1 MKNDCIIIGGGA
13 SGLMLAAMTKV
24 NKGVILEATPA
35 VGTKLL
41 MTGGGRCNI
50 THGGSI
56 KDFVDCYDE
65 AGRVLRKCLYRH
77 SNTQML
83 EWLENIGLPVV
94 EIDERYYPASEKAAD
109 VKNVLVSSAIKN
121 GWEIK
126 TNAKVTGLEKNG
138 DCWDV
143 AASGQLLN
151 SEKVVIATGG
161 ITYPETGSDG
171 SIFPILKQLGIRITE
186 LRPALAPVYVR
197 DYPYGELSG
206 ISLENVTVAAFA
218 TSSHTCKGKAAR
230 VTGDI
235 LFTHNGF
242 SGPAVLKLSKY
253 CEPGEIIRLNY
264 NCELNEL
271 PKRMAK
277 LLENRARGES
287 GDIKT
292 SKLSAL
298 LEADDF
304 IVDRIDEKGIV
315 TSGGIDLSEIDAGTM
330 EIKRCP
336 GLFAIGEAL
345 DADGTTGGY
354 NLQLCYSTAATVKD
368 AIWTQ
373 FKIL

>member
-143 AASGQLLN
+143 TASGQLLS

-206 ISLENVTVAAFA
+206 ISLENVTVTAFA

-330 EIKRCP
+330 EINICP

-368 AIWTQ
+368 AI
-373 FKIL
+373 